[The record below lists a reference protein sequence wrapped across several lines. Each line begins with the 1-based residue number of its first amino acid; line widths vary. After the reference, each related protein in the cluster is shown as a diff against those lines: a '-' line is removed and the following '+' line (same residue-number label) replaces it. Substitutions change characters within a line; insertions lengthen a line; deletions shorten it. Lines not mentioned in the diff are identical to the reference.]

1 MSTSKLPSIQRST
14 ILAGK
19 PSPKTASKPKLNDM
33 KTLTTFNSQSLHKKP
48 KVLILNGKSQCKEDI
63 FETIRY
69 FKSLSGNKTE
79 IKPK

>member
-1 MSTSKLPSIQRST
+1 MQTLSSLQ
-14 ILAGK
+14 
-19 PSPKTASKPKLNDM
+19 SPHQKN
-33 KTLTTFNSQSLHKKP
+33 

-69 FKSLSGNKTE
+69 FKSLSGNKNE